1 MKKILSVALAT
12 IAAISASAQMTYPD
26 AVNKD
31 INRHSMRYSRGARTE
46 IVLPQV
52 NGYNIY
58 KADLHTHSA
67 FSDGSVL
74 PEYRVKEAWVDGLD
88 VMAVTEHIEY
98 RRQES
103 KMLEYLQDYA
113 KKGEEIDNW
122 DIINKPADKKGIRV
136 DLNYAVTL
144 SQKAAE
150 QYGLLIIPGT
160 EITRN
165 PQQIGHYNALFT
177 TDNNAIY
184 DADPLQS
191 FRNAKAQG
199 ALIQHNHPG
208 WQRKSIDMPEFE
220 VKAYAE
226 GLIDGIEIMNG
237 SDFYPGAIDRAKEL
251 GLFMSANTDIHGTTA
266 MDYANVEVG
275 RNMTLIFAKE
285 KTLEAMREALEA
297 RRTLAYAFGNVAG
310 DEQLLKDFFLA
321 CVKFEPVM
329 KDYKNRQIFTITNTS
344 SIPFAFRIGGGN
356 VVWLDPFSTISAKT
370 NNVKITVENM
380 WYGVDKHPVVEINF

>member
-12 IAAISASAQMTYPD
+12 IAAVTASAQMTYPD

-31 INRHSMRYSRGARTE
+31 INRHSIRYSRGARTE

-310 DEQLLKDFFLA
+310 DERLLKDFFLA

-370 NNVKITVENM
+370 NNIKITVENM
-380 WYGVDKHPVVEINF
+380 WYGVDKHPVLEIKF

>member
-1 MKKILSVALAT
+1 MKKIISVALAT

-98 RRQES
+98 RRQEP

>member
-1 MKKILSVALAT
+1 MKKIISVALAT

-370 NNVKITVENM
+370 NNIKITVENM
-380 WYGVDKHPVVEINF
+380 WYGVDKHPVLEINL

>member
-1 MKKILSVALAT
+1 MKKIISVAFAT

-370 NNVKITVENM
+370 NNIKITVESM
-380 WYGVDKHPVVEINF
+380 WYGVDKHPVLEINF

>member
-113 KKGEEIDNW
+113 KKGEEID
-122 DIINKPADKKGIRV
+122 K
-136 DLNYAVTL
+136 
-144 SQKAAE
+144 
-150 QYGLLIIPGT
+150 
-160 EITRN
+160 
-165 PQQIGHYNALFT
+165 IG
-177 TDNNAIY
+177 
-184 DADPLQS
+184 
-191 FRNAKAQG
+191 
-199 ALIQHNHPG
+199 
-208 WQRKSIDMPEFE
+208 
-220 VKAYAE
+220 
-226 GLIDGIEIMNG
+226 
-237 SDFYPGAIDRAKEL
+237 RA
-251 GLFMSANTDIHGTTA
+251 H
-266 MDYANVEVG
+266 V
-275 RNMTLIFAKE
+275 
-285 KTLEAMREALEA
+285 
-297 RRTLAYAFGNVAG
+297 
-310 DEQLLKDFFLA
+310 
-321 CVKFEPVM
+321 
-329 KDYKNRQIFTITNTS
+329 
-344 SIPFAFRIGGGN
+344 
-356 VVWLDPFSTISAKT
+356 
-370 NNVKITVENM
+370 
-380 WYGVDKHPVVEINF
+380 

>member
-31 INRHSMRYSRGARTE
+31 INRHSLRYSRGARTE

-370 NNVKITVENM
+370 NNIKITVESM
-380 WYGVDKHPVVEINF
+380 WYGVDKHPVLEIKF

>member
-165 PQQIGHYNALFT
+165 PQHIGHYNALFT

-370 NNVKITVENM
+370 NTVKITVENM

>member
-31 INRHSMRYSRGARTE
+31 INRHSLRYSRGARTE

-251 GLFMSANTDIHGTTA
+251 GLFMSANTDVHGTTA

-370 NNVKITVENM
+370 NNIKITVESM
-380 WYGVDKHPVVEINF
+380 WYGVDKHPVLEIKF

>member
-1 MKKILSVALAT
+1 MKKIISVALAT

-98 RRQES
+98 RRQEP

-370 NNVKITVENM
+370 NNIKITVESM
-380 WYGVDKHPVVEINF
+380 WYGVDKHPVLEIKF

>member
-1 MKKILSVALAT
+1 MKKIISVALAT

-74 PEYRVKEAWVDGLD
+74 PEYRVKEAWIDGLD

-98 RRQES
+98 RRQEP

-370 NNVKITVENM
+370 NNIKITVENM
-380 WYGVDKHPVVEINF
+380 WYGVDKHPVLEINL

>member
-1 MKKILSVALAT
+1 MKRILSVALAT
-12 IAAISASAQMTYPD
+12 IATISASAQMTYPD

-74 PEYRVKEAWVDGLD
+74 PEYRVKEAWIDGLD

-103 KMLEYLQDYA
+103 KMLEYLEDYA
-113 KKGEEIDNW
+113 KKGEQIDNW

-136 DLNYAVTL
+136 DLNYAVEL
-144 SQKAAE
+144 SQKAAA

-184 DADPLQS
+184 DEDPLQS
-191 FRNAKAQG
+191 FRNARAQG

-208 WQRKSIDMPEFE
+208 WQRKSLDMPEFE

-226 GLIDGIEIMNG
+226 GLIDGIEVMNG

-251 GLFMSANTDIHGTTA
+251 GLFMTANTDIHGTTA

-297 RRTLAYAFGNVAG
+297 HRTLAYAFGNVAG

-380 WYGVDKHPVVEINF
+380 WYGVDKHPVVEIKF

>member
-1 MKKILSVALAT
+1 MKRTLTLVFGLLAGLT
-12 IAAISASAQMTYPD
+12 VSAQYYQD

-31 INRHSMRYSRGARTE
+31 INRHSIRYSRGARTE

-136 DLNYAVTL
+136 DLNYAVEL
-144 SQKAAE
+144 SQKAAA

-380 WYGVDKHPVVEINF
+380 WYGVDKHPVLEIKF

>member
-31 INRHSMRYSRGARTE
+31 INRHSIRYSRGARTE

-370 NNVKITVENM
+370 NNIKITVENM
-380 WYGVDKHPVVEINF
+380 WYGVDKHPVLEINL

>member
-1 MKKILSVALAT
+1 MKKIISVALAT

-98 RRQES
+98 RRQEP

-122 DIINKPADKKGIRV
+122 DIINKHADKKGIRV

-370 NNVKITVENM
+370 NNIKITVENM
-380 WYGVDKHPVVEINF
+380 WYGVDKHPVLEIKF

>member
-1 MKKILSVALAT
+1 MKKIISVALAI

-31 INRHSMRYSRGARTE
+31 INRHLMRYSRGARTE

-370 NNVKITVENM
+370 NNIKITVENM
-380 WYGVDKHPVVEINF
+380 WYGVDKHPVLEIKF

>member
-1 MKKILSVALAT
+1 
-12 IAAISASAQMTYPD
+12 MTYTD
-26 AVNKD
+26 SANKD

-46 IVLPQV
+46 IILPQV
-52 NGYNIY
+52 NGYTIY

-74 PEYRVKEAWVDGLD
+74 PEYRVKEAWADGLD

-103 KMLEYLQDYA
+103 KMLEYLEDYA

-122 DIINKPADKKGIRV
+122 DIINTPADKKGIRV
-136 DLNYAVTL
+136 DLNYAVER
-144 SQKAAE
+144 SKKEAQ

-165 PQQIGHYNALFT
+165 PKQIGHYNALFT
-177 TDNNAIY
+177 TDNNKIY

-208 WQRKSIDMPEFE
+208 WQRTSGDMPEFE
-220 VKAYAE
+220 VQAYGE

-237 SDFYPGAIDRAKEL
+237 SDFYPKAIERAKEL
-251 GLFMSANTDIHGTTA
+251 GLFMTANTDIHGTTA
-266 MDYANVEVG
+266 MDYGNVEVG

-285 KTLEAMREALEA
+285 KTLPAMREALEA
-297 RRTLAYAFGNVAG
+297 HRTLAYAFGNVAG

-321 CVKFEPVM
+321 SVKFEPVM
-329 KDYKNRQIFTITNTS
+329 KDYKNRQIFTVTNTT
-344 SIPFAFRIGGGN
+344 SIPFAFRLGASN
-356 VVWLDPFSTISAKT
+356 VVWLDPFSTLSFKSNTI
-370 NNVKITVENM
+370 KITVENM
-380 WYGVDKHPVVEINF
+380 WYGVDKHPVVEIKFE

>member
-74 PEYRVKEAWVDGLD
+74 PEYRVKEAWIDGLD

-356 VVWLDPFSTISAKT
+356 VMWLDPFSTISAKT

>member
-1 MKKILSVALAT
+1 MKKIISVSLAI

-370 NNVKITVENM
+370 NNIKITVENM
-380 WYGVDKHPVVEINF
+380 WYGVDKHPVLEIKF

>member
-1 MKKILSVALAT
+1 MKRILSVALAT
-12 IAAISASAQMTYPD
+12 IATISASAQMTYPD

-74 PEYRVKEAWVDGLD
+74 PEYRVKEAWIDGLD

-103 KMLEYLQDYA
+103 KMLEYLEDYA
-113 KKGEEIDNW
+113 KKGEQIDNW

-136 DLNYAVTL
+136 DLNYAVEL
-144 SQKAAE
+144 SQKAAA

-184 DADPLQS
+184 DEDPLQS
-191 FRNAKAQG
+191 FRNARAQG

-208 WQRKSIDMPEFE
+208 WQRKSLDMPEFE

-226 GLIDGIEIMNG
+226 GLIDGIEVMNG

-251 GLFMSANTDIHGTTA
+251 GLFMTANTDIHGTTA
-266 MDYANVEVG
+266 MDNANVAVG

-297 RRTLAYAFGNVAG
+297 HRTLAYAFGNVAG

-380 WYGVDKHPVVEINF
+380 WFGVDKHPVIEIKF

>member
-31 INRHSMRYSRGARTE
+31 INRHSIRYSRGARTE

-370 NNVKITVENM
+370 NNIKITVESM
-380 WYGVDKHPVVEINF
+380 WYGVDKHPVLEINL

>member
-31 INRHSMRYSRGARTE
+31 INRHSIRYSRGARTE

-370 NNVKITVENM
+370 NNIKITVENM
-380 WYGVDKHPVVEINF
+380 WYGVDKHPVLEIKF

>member
-98 RRQES
+98 RRQEP

-370 NNVKITVENM
+370 NNIKITVENM
-380 WYGVDKHPVVEINF
+380 WYGVDKHPVLEINF

>member
-370 NNVKITVENM
+370 NNIKITVENM

>member
-31 INRHSMRYSRGARTE
+31 INRHSIRYSRGARTE

-251 GLFMSANTDIHGTTA
+251 GLFMSANTDVHGTTA

-370 NNVKITVENM
+370 NNIKIIVESM
-380 WYGVDKHPVVEINF
+380 WYGVDKHPVLEIKF